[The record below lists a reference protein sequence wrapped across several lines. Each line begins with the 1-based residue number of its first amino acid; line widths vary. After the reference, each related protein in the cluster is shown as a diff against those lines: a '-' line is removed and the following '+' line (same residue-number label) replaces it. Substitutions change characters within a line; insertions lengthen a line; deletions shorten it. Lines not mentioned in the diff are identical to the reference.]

1 MDTSTLPTTWSRRQL
16 KKEERE
22 IPKKLRCFFAPL
34 LLRVFQLSAMA
45 RSFAPSLSVL
55 VPWLF
60 LSLGSSLQ
68 LGLSVGTMAHSVSQ
82 ENSPTL
88 TYEYQVFVSF
98 SEDTHKNFTCHLF
111 VALDRKGIHVYR
123 SEFIRIEQMKAIEKS
138 RIAVVVF
145 SKNYG
150 NSDWCLDELVKIMEC
165 KRLFNQRVIPIF
177 YDVSPSEVRKQEG
190 DFAEALRNG
199 PEDKVN
205 SWKVAL
211 TYVASLAGSHL
222 NPYR

>member
-1 MDTSTLPTTWSRRQL
+1 M
-16 KKEERE
+16 
-22 IPKKLRCFFAPL
+22 
-34 LLRVFQLSAMA
+34 
-45 RSFAPSLSVL
+45 
-55 VPWLF
+55 
-60 LSLGSSLQ
+60 
-68 LGLSVGTMAHSVSQ
+68 
-82 ENSPTL
+82 
-88 TYEYQVFVSF
+88 
-98 SEDTHKNFTCHLF
+98 
-111 VALDRKGIHVYR
+111 YR

-150 NSDWCLDELVKIMEC
+150 DSDRCLDELVKIMEC

-190 DFAEALRNG
+190 NLAEALRNG

-211 TYVASLAGSHL
+211 TYVASLEGSHL